1 MLRVS
6 SWAQNKDAPA
16 VLFCT
21 LPVGPGGV
29 ASAAQVEGDPVLIVG
44 AFELAGFAGGGDVE
58 GFVHVGG
65 IDDQA
70 HGNPGVGMV
79 GLVQGVFLLIDRERV
94 PLF

>member
-16 VLFCT
+16 VFLRV

-29 ASAAQVEGDPVLIVG
+29 ASAAQVEGDLVFVFR
-44 AFELAGFAGGGDVE
+44 AFEVAGFAGGGDVE